1 MCEVITVHH
10 THEVQGTVTFLLATG
25 PYRTTHQSS
34 PMFGPGRAYAACGA
48 GARRTNHQLVGECAR
63 GGADHGGLG
72 EDDGGGDGGSV
83 VAVDTFLL

>member
-1 MCEVITVHH
+1 
-10 THEVQGTVTFLLATG
+10 
-25 PYRTTHQSS
+25 
-34 PMFGPGRAYAACGA
+34 MFGPGRAYAACGA